1 MTDTSVIEA
10 ATRRL
15 SSALDALDAAVERM
29 AEIERGEQGLNA
41 QIRALDADRSRLA
54 AELDI
59 MAAQARDLGTV
70 NREVAHRLDGAI
82 ETVRAVLGPQAPAPQ
97 G

>member
-1 MTDTSVIEA
+1 MTETSAIEA
-10 ATRRL
+10 ASRRL
-15 SSALDALDAAVERM
+15 SSALDALDAAVERV

-54 AELDI
+54 AELDT
-59 MAAQARDLGTV
+59 MAAQARDLEAA
-70 NREVAHRLDGAI
+70 NREAAHRLDGAI
-82 ETVRAVLGPQAPAPQ
+82 ETVRAVLGVQAPGPQ

>member
-1 MTDTSVIEA
+1 MTDTSVTEA

-29 AEIERGEQGLNA
+29 TEIERGEQGLNA

-54 AELDI
+54 AELDG
-59 MAAQARDLGTV
+59 MAAQVRDLETA
-70 NREVAHRLDGAI
+70 NREVARRLDGAI
-82 ETVRAVLGPQAPAPQ
+82 DTVRAVLGPQAPGPQ